1 MGATVPHPGSSC
13 TVEHQGTR
21 QRHACHCT
29 AARETTRAGRTRAC
43 QRIQY
48 NPNPNLKII
57 LSRFMFNTNMAK
69 LKKNSQ
75 MLENDIMNIVFQ
87 TFFMS
92 SINKISAKFQY

>member
-1 MGATVPHPGSSC
+1 
-13 TVEHQGTR
+13 
-21 QRHACHCT
+21 
-29 AARETTRAGRTRAC
+29 
-43 QRIQY
+43 
-48 NPNPNLKII
+48 
-57 LSRFMFNTNMAK
+57 MFNTNMAK